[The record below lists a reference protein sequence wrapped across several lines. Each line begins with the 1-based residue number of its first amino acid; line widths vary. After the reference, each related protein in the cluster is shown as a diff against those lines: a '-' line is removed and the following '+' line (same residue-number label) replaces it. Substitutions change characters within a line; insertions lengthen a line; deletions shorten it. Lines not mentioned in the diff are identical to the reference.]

1 MPTPY
6 LPPKNVPTTR
16 TLKPF
21 ISLFQAFAVI
31 PPSAFVAAHGALDIT
46 AHMKRGCLAFGAFYF
61 KGRLLISDDLP
72 SRLKSR
78 FTYGHTT
85 VGARQADTGSHRPM
99 IGFSIPYFTTTALQ
113 LVCSSQQGMTVKAAR
128 TFAKGFT
135 TVTPEQS
142 LSTVRTVKPVFARA
156 TIASAK

>member
-6 LPPKNVPTTR
+6 LPPKDVPTIR

-21 ISLFQAFAVI
+21 IPLFQAFAVI
-31 PPSAFVAAHGALDIT
+31 PPSAFVVTRGALNIP

-61 KGRLLISDDLP
+61 RGRLLIFDDLP

-78 FTYGHTT
+78 FAYHQTA
-85 VGARQADTGSHRPM
+85 VGTWQADTGSHRPTVC
-99 IGFSIPYFTTTALQ
+99 FSIPYFTTTAPQ